1 MKQTFPENPFGNC
14 RLPPFQFPVSHK
26 AKTITG
32 KLLSV
37 LSVFNDRSNW
47 FILTNA
53 KHPRL
58 SLDQQSDIVSRVS
71 PDSYASIENSSTAD
85 PKVDRHMH
93 VDRVSI
99 KGQPRCRWSIDG
111 GSIKSIDQAYQSRI
125 SINTRPRMPLV
136 GAIQIIL

>member
-32 KLLSV
+32 KLSSV
-37 LSVFNDRSNW
+37 LSVFNGRSNW

-71 PDSYASIENSSTAD
+71 PDSYASIENLSTAD
-85 PKVDRHMH
+85 QLSTDICMSIEYRSRVNRGVDGVLMEGRS
-93 VDRVSI
+93 RASI
-99 KGQPRCRWSIDG
+99 KG
-111 GSIKSIDQAYQSRI
+111 
-125 SINTRPRMPLV
+125 INRGYRSTLDRGCLW
-136 GAIQIIL
+136 